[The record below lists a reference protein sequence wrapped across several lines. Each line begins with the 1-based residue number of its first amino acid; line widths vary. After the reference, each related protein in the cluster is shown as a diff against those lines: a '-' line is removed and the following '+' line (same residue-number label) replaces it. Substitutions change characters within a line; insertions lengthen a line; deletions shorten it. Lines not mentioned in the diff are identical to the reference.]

1 MERVDLTGSKGCICA
16 DEGPEEVPSSK
27 PRRPSAADADPE
39 EDTPGKAVAWYDNDG
54 SQSFTERTRRES
66 GVVWSRS
73 VSDIA
78 GDEDEDEPETLPRPG
93 AGDEA
98 AAPARKPPKRS
109 ASILA
114 PHDFEPTYF
123 YLPDYCDNCGGVII
137 GNGFQCRG
145 ACGFKIHRGLGKG
158 TENCHAD
165 VLLTLC
171 EKREG
176 HEHSWDTGDL
186 AKQIA
191 RNTHQAVKDTV
202 VAATIDEQKD
212 WGKFDRL
219 AAWAEFVRENWQ
231 DDRVVVLVAQAE
243 LALTFVAYALGYLLV
258 RALRVTRSHK
268 ASVYLDLAE
277 FSGAI
282 AALAFLAICAL
293 LLFAVEFAAGLGL
306 RYSAW
311 VHVFVDE
318 MIHVKLV
325 DIGVDV
331 AASCREVRKAAKKL
345 ASGSA
350 LGAAVAGA
358 HYLYVLNKIAL

>member
-1 MERVDLTGSKGCICA
+1 A
-16 DEGPEEVPSSK
+16 
-27 PRRPSAADADPE
+27 RRPA
-39 EDTPGKAVAWYDNDG
+39 
-54 SQSFTERTRRES
+54 
-66 GVVWSRS
+66 SRFS
-73 VSDIA
+73 PA
-78 GDEDEDEPETLPRPG
+78 PRP
-93 AGDEA
+93 A
-98 AAPARKPPKRS
+98 AFPR
-109 ASILA
+109 
-114 PHDFEPTYF
+114 
-123 YLPDYCDNCGGVII
+123 
-137 GNGFQCRG
+137 
-145 ACGFKIHRGLGKG
+145 
-158 TENCHAD
+158 
-165 VLLTLC
+165 
-171 EKREG
+171 
-176 HEHSWDTGDL
+176 
-186 AKQIA
+186 
-191 RNTHQAVKDTV
+191 DTV

-219 AAWAEFVRENWQ
+219 TAWAEFVRENWQ

-243 LALTFVAYALGYLLV
+243 LALTFVAYAFGYLLV

-358 HYLYVLNKIAL
+358 HY